1 MARGPSHHQLIA
13 EVEACPFASDVAL
26 AQRTTRLVRT
36 TTGVLD
42 GPTEELAKALESSL
56 RLRAVGASLEVLSQL
71 RDGVWFRG
79 GEFDVPLA
87 RVLTRLAR
95 EHLLYQGGRI
105 GLRHSNDMPLAEAAS
120 RVRWL
125 SFRLPMD
132 LTIAA
137 MAADAGFEPS
147 TDRVTLVTPTLAR
160 VLDQPAAET
169 HLHVGAAVPFEMLWS
184 GLIRGLAGDTP
195 EERKL
200 ERGGPPPFGSAQRF
214 LRMLLIAAIT
224 RTLLGRFVW
233 RVERIGFVPFAE
245 FLEEELREDLGRVEW
260 PWGTRDLLRLHYRVL
275 DELHGVAPSATTLP
289 RLRGLYRHLIGPV
302 PTRRPTSL
310 AEVLERDPLAGWLQ
324 PSPGLAVPETRFA
337 SRAIRLLLGRG
348 ASDELLAATFWQYE
362 RIRCIT
368 YRYLVEEPGT
378 AGLDWFTRHYN
389 RIGALREMVDELT
402 FESALVV
409 ESADLHLGAL
419 EARTA
424 PDDRWYKVLHY
435 VRGVARQAA
444 RFEPLP
450 GRDRPEVGLVLHFI
464 KSREWTHRGAK
475 RLQADPRHLAFGCRY
490 GPWFHEQRQRALAVE
505 RALRHSPEL
514 LLVLRA
520 LDVANLELSIPTW
533 PLVPL
538 FQRLRTVSAELSG
551 QLARLRP
558 GWQVPPL
565 RTTIHAGEDFRR
577 LVEGLRRIHETIEFG
592 LVSYG
597 DRIGHGIALGLAP
610 STWASSSRVVM
621 QPAEERLDDLLWEL
635 ARYQRGDL
643 PADVGRVE
651 FVRAEARRLSRDI
664 YGPAV
669 IDAGWQVLD
678 VDEQI
683 EARRLRHDP
692 ALLDRFGYP
701 FVVSIP
707 PSNPIARH
715 VWLHLTHPDVF
726 ERGQRPVEILA
737 QEHELRMLE
746 AAQRWLRAELGRL
759 EITVESN
766 PSSNLLI
773 GALPIVEE
781 HPVFRL
787 QHLRGR
793 SQENEPPVQVSVN
806 VDNPLT
812 FASRLADEFAHLYYA
827 LLRKDVAASD
837 ALAWINE
844 AREHGW
850 HSRFTLPASAER
862 EALEVL
868 FERSGG
874 SR

>member
-1 MARGPSHHQLIA
+1 VSRMPSHHHLVA
-13 EVEACPFASDVAL
+13 EIEAWPFASDVAL
-26 AQRTTRLVRT
+26 AQRTIRLVRMT
-36 TTGVLD
+36 AGVLD
-42 GPTEELAKALESSL
+42 EPTEQLAKALEGSL
-56 RLRAVGASLEVLSQL
+56 RTQAGGASLEVLSQL

-79 GEFDVPLA
+79 GEFEVPLA
-87 RVLTRLAR
+87 RVLTRLAQ
-95 EHLLYQGGRI
+95 EHFVPQGGRI
-105 GLRHSNDMPLAEAAS
+105 GLRHSHELPLAEAAS

-125 SFRLPMD
+125 SFRMPLD
-132 LTIAA
+132 LAIAA
-137 MAADAGFEPS
+137 MAADSGHDPT
-147 TDRVTLVTPTLAR
+147 TDRISLVTPNLAR
-160 VLDQPAAET
+160 VLDNPSAET
-169 HLHVGAAVPFEMLWS
+169 HLHVGAAVPFEVMWS
-184 GLIRGLAGDTP
+184 GLMRGLAGNTP

-200 ERGGPPPFGSAQRF
+200 ERGGPPPFGKAPRF
-214 LRMLLIAAIT
+214 LRMLLLAAIT
-224 RTLLGRFVW
+224 RTVLGRFLW
-233 RVERIGFVPFAE
+233 RVERMGSIPFAR
-245 FLEEELREDLGRVEW
+245 FLQDELPEDLGRVEW
-260 PWGTRDLLRLHYRVL
+260 PWGSRDLLRLHHRIL
-275 DELHGVAPSATTLP
+275 DELHGVTTTGTLTLP
-289 RLRGLYRHLIGPV
+289 QLRGAYRHLIGPV
-302 PTRRPTSL
+302 PTRRPGSL
-310 AEVLERDPLAGWLQ
+310 TEVLERDPLAGWLL

-337 SRAIRLLLGRG
+337 SRVIRLLLGRS

-368 YRYLVEEPGT
+368 YRHLVEEPGT

-389 RIGALREMVDELT
+389 RISALRETVDELT
-402 FESALVV
+402 FESALAV
-409 ESADLHLGAL
+409 ESQDLHLGSL

-424 PDDRWYKVLHY
+424 PDERWYQVLHY

-464 KSREWTHRGAK
+464 KSREWSTRGGK
-475 RLQADPRHLAFGCRY
+475 RLQADPRHLAFGSRY

-514 LLVLRA
+514 LLVLRG

-538 FQRLRTVSAELSG
+538 FQRLRAVSAELSG

-558 GWQVPPL
+558 RWQVSPL
-565 RTTIHAGEDFRR
+565 RATIHAGEDFRR

-592 LVSYG
+592 LLSYG
-597 DRIGHGIALGLAP
+597 DRIGHGIALGLTP
-610 STWASSSRVVM
+610 VTWASSSRIVM

-664 YGPAV
+664 YGPEV
-669 IDAGWQVLD
+669 ID
-678 VDEQI
+678 VDDQI
-683 EARRLRHDP
+683 QARRLRHAP
-692 ALLDRFGYP
+692 ALLDQLRYP
-701 FVVSIP
+701 FVGPRP
-707 PSNPIARH
+707 PSNRLAEH
-715 VWLHLTHPDVF
+715 VWLHLTNADVF
-726 ERGQRPVEILA
+726 ERGQRPIEIMA
-737 QEHELRMLE
+737 HDHELRMLE

-773 GALPIVEE
+773 GALPNVEE

-787 QHLRGR
+787 QHLRGT
-793 SQENEPPVQVSVN
+793 SSGTDPAVQVSVN

-812 FASRLADEFAHLYYA
+812 FSSRLADEFAHLYFA
-827 LLRKDVAASD
+827 LLRKNVAAAD

-850 HSRFTLPASAER
+850 RSRFTLHASAER
-862 EALEVL
+862 EALVAL
-868 FERSGG
+868 FKEK
-874 SR
+874 